1 LNRWGNGGRILRRE
15 AAGGENDML
24 KQRTLKEANKTTGVG
39 LHTGARVE
47 IVLRPAA
54 PDTGIVFHRVDL
66 ERPVSIPANAL
77 HVGDTRLSSTLSRDG
92 ASISTVEH
100 LMSALAGLGI
110 DNLHVD
116 VAGPELPIMDGSAG
130 PFVFLLQSAGIV
142 EQESP
147 KRFLRILLPV
157 EVKDGDKWARFDPYN
172 GFKLDFTI
180 DFPHPVFGSENRQV
194 VVDFAEN
201 SYAKEVARARTFG
214 FMQDV
219 DAMRAAGLGLGG
231 SLQNA
236 IVLDEFKVLNSEGL
250 RYDNEFV
257 RHKVLDAI
265 GDIYL
270 LGHALIGQYTAYKSG
285 HGLNNL
291 LARTL
296 LARPEAFEIV
306 TFKDEATVPT
316 AFQDWA
322 FQAA

>member
-1 LNRWGNGGRILRRE
+1 
-15 AAGGENDML
+15 ML
-24 KQRTLKEANKTTGVG
+24 KQRTIKAAIKTTGVG

-47 IVLRPAA
+47 LVIRPAPA
-54 PDTGIVFHRVDL
+54 DTGIVFNRSDL
-66 ERPVSIPANAL
+66 PQSVALPAHAAN
-77 HVGDTRLSSTLSRDG
+77 VGDTRMSSTLKVGGTSV
-92 ASISTVEH
+92 STVEH
-100 LMSALAGLGI
+100 LMSALAGVGI
-110 DNLHVD
+110 DNVFVD
-116 VAGPELPIMDGSAG
+116 VAGPEIPIMDGSAG

-142 EQESP
+142 EQAAS
-147 KRFLRILLPV
+147 KRYIRVLAAV
-157 EVKDGDKWARFDPYN
+157 EVKEGDKWARFEPFA

-201 SYAKEVARARTFG
+201 SYATEVARARTFG